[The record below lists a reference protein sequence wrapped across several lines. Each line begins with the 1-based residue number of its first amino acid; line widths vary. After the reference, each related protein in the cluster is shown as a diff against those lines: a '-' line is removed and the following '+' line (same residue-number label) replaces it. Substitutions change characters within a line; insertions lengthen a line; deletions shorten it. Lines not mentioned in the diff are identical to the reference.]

1 MGQIEKREVL
11 DRLDFRAFYGAELP
25 DLREQGEEMRSSCP
39 FHDDYGRHFY
49 ANAKTGFFK
58 CQRCNAEGDV
68 FRFFQDRHGVDFKA
82 ALHELAK
89 RVGLGNG
96 NGNGNGSGQ
105 KPHPKNSDDHA
116 RPVLANKTA
125 LYHYKD
131 EQDQYLF
138 TTVRFEEAGKKKTFR
153 QWTYDFARK
162 EYDQT
167 IKGVRLVP
175 YNLSDVLQ
183 ANEIFLVEG
192 EKDVESLCA
201 LGLVG
206 SCNPMGAGKWK
217 DDFNGHFKGRHVV
230 ILEDNDDPGRE
241 HGAMV
246 AKALYPVAASV
257 KVVNLPELPEKGD
270 VSDWIAAGGSKEVL
284 LALADQ
290 TAEWKPSWAMDCV
303 SAADFMKVEIVLT
316 PLIDGLLNERESL
329 LVCGP
334 SGLGKSVL
342 TLNMAL
348 ACGLGA
354 DAGLWGMFPLVRPLR
369 TLFIQSEN
377 SAAGTQARVRKIIQ
391 AMPEMAPALENIVM
405 PRDIR
410 ITGELTDDAF
420 KLRLVDACRRFGVDL
435 LVLDP
440 LISFHGQDENDN
452 AAMRRSLDCLTDV
465 CDQANVGTIVVHHV
479 GKSTSDNGVFAGRGA
494 SAIGDWAANILLM
507 KPVEIDGERSN
518 VIEMQHQKARNFE
531 AAKPF
536 FLERRPDLSMVRT
549 DDPKK
554 RGKDAE
560 QVQVV
565 VAALQDLGGKVGRK
579 SELWLRLQ
587 GVTGKP
593 ETSVRRMVKTAL
605 GQGVIVEC
613 KGEGKSG
620 GAGGF
625 ILAGLERCQGAKR
638 CQNEPTPQQGE

>member
-1 MGQIEKREVL
+1 MARIEKKDVL
-11 DRLDFRAFYGAELP
+11 DRLDFRAFYGSELP
-25 DLREQGEEMRSSCP
+25 ELRGQGDEMNAPCP
-39 FHDDYGRHFY
+39 FHDDHGHHFY

-68 FRFFQDRHGVDFKA
+68 FRFFQDRHGVDFKD
-82 ALHELAK
+82 ALNELAT
-89 RVGLGNG
+89 RAGLGNG
-96 NGNGNGSGQ
+96 NGNGNGQ
-105 KPHPKNSDDHA
+105 KRQQKNGDDHA
-116 RPVLANKTA
+116 RPILANKTA
-125 LYHYKD
+125 FYHYKD

-138 TTVRFEEAGKKKTFR
+138 TTVRFEEPGKKKTFR
-153 QWTYDFARK
+153 QWCYDFERK

-175 YNLSDVLQ
+175 YNLPDVLQ

-192 EKDVESLCA
+192 EKDVESLRA
-201 LGLVG
+201 FGLVG

-217 DDFNGHFKGRHVV
+217 DDYNGHFAGRHVV

-257 KVVNLPELPEKGD
+257 KVVDLPDLPEKGD
-270 VSDWIAAGGSKEVL
+270 ISDWIITGGTKDAL

-290 TAEWKPSWAMDCV
+290 AAAWKPSWAMDCV

-316 PLIDGLLNERESL
+316 PLVDGLLNERESL
-329 LVCGP
+329 LICGP

-348 ACGLGA
+348 ACGLGG

-377 SAAGTQARVRKIIQ
+377 SAAGTQARLRKIIQ
-391 AMPEMAPALENIVM
+391 AMPEMAPALENIIM
-405 PRDIR
+405 PQNIR
-410 ITGELTDDAF
+410 MTGELTDEDF
-420 KLRLVDACRRFGVDL
+420 QRRIVDACRRFFVDL

-452 AAMRRSLDCLTDV
+452 ASMRRSLDCLTAI

-479 GKSTSDNGVFAGRGA
+479 DKQTADNGVFSGRGA

-518 VIEMQHQKARNFE
+518 VIELLHQKARNFE

-536 FLERRPDLSMVRT
+536 FLERRADLSMVRT
-549 DDPKK
+549 DNPKK

-560 QVQVV
+560 PIQVV
-565 VAALQDLGGKVGRK
+565 VAALEGLGGKVGRK
-579 SELWLRLQ
+579 KDLYDAVAEA
-587 GVTGKP
+587 TGKP
-593 ETSVRRMVKTAL
+593 DTSVRR
-605 GQGVIVEC
+605 IVQVAVAQCAIHEWE
-613 KGEGKSG
+613 GEKRSRGMG
-620 GAGGF
+620 GGYCLPHF
-625 ILAGLERCQGAKR
+625 RHFRQNSLAEIERYKD
-638 CQNEPTPQQGE
+638 E

>member
-1 MGQIEKREVL
+1 MGQIDKHEVL
-11 DRLDFRAFYGAELP
+11 DRLDIRGFYQGELP
-25 DLREQGEEMRSSCP
+25 ELRGQGDEMNAPCP
-39 FHDDYGRHFY
+39 FHDDQGRHFY

-82 ALHELAK
+82 ALFELAK
-89 RVGLGNG
+89 RVGLSNG
-96 NGNGNGSGQ
+96 NGNGNGQ
-105 KPHPKNSDDHA
+105 KRQEKGGDDHA
-116 RPVLANKTA
+116 RPILANKTA
-125 LYHYKD
+125 FYHYKN
-131 EQDQYLF
+131 EQDQYVF
-138 TTVRFEEAGKKKTFR
+138 TTVRFEEPGKKKTFR
-153 QWTYDFARK
+153 QWCYDFERK

-175 YNLSDVLQ
+175 YNLPDVLQ

-192 EKDVESLCA
+192 EKDVESLRV

-217 DDFNGHFKGRHVV
+217 DDYNGHFAGRHVV

-257 KVVNLPELPEKGD
+257 KVVDLPDLPEKGD
-270 VSDWIAAGGSKEVL
+270 VSDWIAAGGTQDAL

-290 TAEWKPSWAMDCV
+290 TAVWKPSWAMDCV

-348 ACGLGA
+348 ACGLGG
-354 DAGLWGMFPLVRPLR
+354 DAGLWGKFPLVRPLR

-377 SAAGTQARVRKIIQ
+377 SAAGTQARLRKIIQ
-391 AMPEMAPALENIVM
+391 AMPEMAPALDNIVM

-410 ITGELTDDAF
+410 MTGELTDDDF
-420 KLRLVDACRRFGVDL
+420 QRRIVDACRRFCVDL

-452 AAMRRSLDCLTDV
+452 AAMRRSLDCLTAI

-479 GKSTSDNGVFAGRGA
+479 GKNTLENGVFAGRGA

-518 VIEMQHQKARNFE
+518 VIELQHQKARNFE

-554 RGKDAE
+554 RGKNGSQA
-560 QVQVV
+560 QAVV
-565 VAALQDLGGKVGRK
+565 EALQELGGKVGKK
-579 SELWLRLQ
+579 SDLWLHLQ
-587 GVTGKP
+587 TSTGKP
-593 ETSVRRMVKTAL
+593 ETSVRRMVKMAL
-605 GQGVIVEC
+605 DLGVIVEC
-613 KGEGKSG
+613 RGEGKSG
-620 GAGGF
+620 GAGG
-625 ILAGLERCQGAKR
+625 LALVGMERCQGATR
-638 CQNEPTPQQGE
+638 CQGTLTPH